1 MTIRV
6 MWLLNHGTARKF
18 DLIMLRKIGIEE
30 IYTPKSFPQQINFR
44 SASTDWETDRNL
56 SIPKDELDILNN
68 ADWYREPGK
77 EAWEIAN
84 RYFKVIFFIVHH
96 TDMVRSAAKNFKGAL
111 IWRSFGLDR
120 TINYTKILQ
129 FEPRKRNEE
138 RLIQCGARF
147 WMGNAYQNLPD
158 VEGPFLKSRNL
169 FLPIG
174 MHDCSI
180 HDKWSGA
187 KKEILFVCPDLGF
200 NEFYKNIYN
209 DFRENFSEFNY
220 SIGGAQPINIFDPH
234 VLGYVP
240 LEEHENNMREF
251 RVMFYHSTEP
261 YHIHYHPFEAIR
273 AGMPLVFMAGGLL
286 DQMGG
291 CSQPG
296 RCSSI
301 SEAKQKIR
309 RILNDDWNL
318 IKKIK
323 ESQIRLLESMRPENC
338 LDAWRIGFD
347 KVLSCLGDAQA
358 TPAIIA
364 TRKKKRI
371 AVIVPVG
378 YRGGSLRGAKL
389 LAQALWTGSRQWK
402 EDADIVFGHL
412 DDSSIYSD
420 EEFDDLHPEISRRA
434 FFWRDMDI
442 AAGRRA
448 MAYAGHDCNAA
459 TSTTIV
465 PDDGMQQFMDC
476 DLWVFISDRLSL
488 PLLPLRPYVCMIYDY
503 LQRYQKFLP
512 HGEDQVFLNAARMA
526 DRVLVTTK
534 FTERDAYQY
543 AGVDP
548 EKIRRV
554 PMLAPNFGEEL
565 SLGAQSSRPG
575 YFLWTTNAAPHKNH
589 VNAIAALK
597 DYYEIYDGQ
606 LECRVTGVDTKK
618 LLKRGLDYLRPAN
631 ELVQNSR
638 LLRKRVSWL
647 GELANRNYARE
658 LAGAAFLWHPA
669 LIDNGTFS
677 VIEAAR
683 MNVPSLSS
691 DYPAM
696 REIDE
701 QFKLNL
707 SWMDPRKPKYMAK
720 GLKAME
726 ENYCL
731 LRSSLPSREELTSQD
746 VENLASEY
754 WKVLRECL

>member
-18 DLIMLRKIGIEE
+18 DLMMLRKIGIEE
-30 IYTPKSFPQQINFR
+30 IFTPKSFPQQINFR
-44 SASTDWETDRNL
+44 SASTDFETDRNL
-56 SIPKDELDILNN
+56 SIPEEELAILNN

-84 RYFKVIFFIVHH
+84 KYFKVIFFIAHH
-96 TDMVRSAAKNFKGAL
+96 TDMVRSAAENFKGAL

-120 TINYTKILQ
+120 TMNYTKILQ
-129 FEPRKRNEE
+129 FEPKKRNEE
-138 RLIQCGARF
+138 RLIKCGTRF

-158 VEGPFLKSRNL
+158 VEGQFLKSRSL

-180 HDKWSGA
+180 HDKWSGG
-187 KKEILFVCPDLGF
+187 KKEIFFVCPDLGF
-200 NEFYKNIYN
+200 NEFYQKVYN
-209 DFRENFSEFNY
+209 DFRKNFSEFRY

-240 LEEHENNMREF
+240 LEEHERNMREF

-261 YHIHYHPFEAIR
+261 YHIHYHPFESIR

-291 CSQPG
+291 RSQPG
-296 RCSSI
+296 RCENI
-301 SEAKQKIR
+301 AEAKQKIR

-323 ESQIRLLESMRPENC
+323 ESQIQLLDNMRPENC
-338 LDAWRIGFD
+338 LDAWRNGFD
-347 KVLSCLGDAQA
+347 KVLAYLGDVQA
-358 TPAIIA
+358 APALIA
-364 TRKKKRI
+364 PKKKKRI

-389 LAQALWTGSRQWK
+389 LAQALWAGSRQWK

-412 DDSSIYSD
+412 DDSAIYSD

-434 FFWRDMDI
+434 FSWRDLDV
-442 AAGRRA
+442 AASRRA
-448 MAYAGHDCNAA
+448 MAYAGHGCA
-459 TSTTIV
+459 TAMSTTIV

-503 LQRYQKFLP
+503 LQRYQEFLP
-512 HGEDQVFLNAARMA
+512 HGEDFIFLNAARLA

-534 FTERDAYQY
+534 FTERDASQY

-548 EKIRRV
+548 EKICRV
-554 PMLAPNFGEEL
+554 PMLAPNLGEN
-565 SLGAQSSRPG
+565 SSFDAQSSTPA
-575 YFLWTTNAAPHKNH
+575 YFLWTTNAARHKNH
-589 VNAIAALK
+589 ANAMAALR
-597 DYYEIYDGQ
+597 DYYEIYDGK
-606 LECRVTGVDTKK
+606 LECRVTGVDTKR
-618 LLKRGLDYLRPAN
+618 LLKRGIDYLQSAT
-631 ELVQNSR
+631 ELVENSR
-638 LLRKRVSWL
+638 LLRKRVRWL
-647 GELANRNYARE
+647 GELPSRNYARE

-701 QFKLNL
+701 QFQLNL
-707 SWMDPRKPKYMAK
+707 SWMDPRRPKDMAK
-720 GLKAME
+720 QLKAME
-726 ENYCL
+726 ENFYL
-731 LRSSLPSREELTSQD
+731 LRSSLPSREELAGQD